1 MVTGQIRPEC
11 KQIDNHLAKCAH
23 FLLAFFFDKKPF
35 FDFKCPPFDFYRI
48 CEARPRTGAREYV
61 TLIALRF
68 GNFSLCS
75 DCGLSECTLPTVKIF
90 GGTIPP
96 PLARIFF
103 YAIAKCAHSKRV
115 RSTKFNNGP
124 NFLLSLNCVC
134 GLNVPET
141 MQARRVNT
149 LSIEQCVYA
158 RSAYGCLVT
167 TTFKSGP
174 MNARFASLF

>member
-1 MVTGQIRPEC
+1 MITTLLNARTFC
-11 KQIDNHLAKCAH
+11 WH
-23 FLLAFFFDKKPF
+23 FSLTKSHF

-75 DCGLSECTLPTVKIF
+75 DCGLSECTLPTEKIF
-90 GGTIPP
+90 GGAIH
-96 PLARIFF
+96 PLWHGFFF
-103 YAIAKCAHSKRV
+103 YGIAKCAHSKRM
-115 RSTKFNNGP
+115 RSTKINYGP

-141 MQARRVNT
+141 M
-149 LSIEQCVYA
+149 
-158 RSAYGCLVT
+158 
-167 TTFKSGP
+167 
-174 MNARFASLF
+174 